1 MLYPVI
7 FHVLNPINLD
17 WYWYWFYSINPA
29 WVSIQT
35 HICVYAISYY
45 FACSEF
51 YQPWYWYW
59 FYQPC
64 LGLYI
69 NTYLCLFYSTLLF
82 FMFWILSTLIDIDIS
97 SILSTLLGSPLAGLC
112 LCSRLVFPPHSL
124 CSEKMF
130 RSIDKTY
137 KLLVKWK
144 KRTENI
150 SRQINLEVR
159 VHLCLHLADPAG
171 LENHGGHHLH
181 PLLLSSHPP
190 SVCLY
195 LCVCT
200 EFVCLLFEYLKL
212 QFWFFSCQS
221 SSIPT

>member
-1 MLYPVI
+1 M
-7 FHVLNPINLD
+7 
-17 WYWYWFYSINPA
+17 
-29 WVSIQT
+29 
-35 HICVYAISYY
+35 
-45 FACSEF
+45 
-51 YQPWYWYW
+51 
-59 FYQPC
+59 
-64 LGLYI
+64 
-69 NTYLCLFYSTLLF
+69 
-82 FMFWILSTLIDIDIS
+82 
-97 SILSTLLGSPLAGLC
+97 
-112 LCSRLVFPPHSL
+112 
-124 CSEKMF
+124 
-130 RSIDKTY
+130 
-137 KLLVKWK
+137 KWK

-171 LENHGGHHLH
+171 LENHAGHHLH

-221 SSIPT
+221 SSIPISIGDVLTIPHICHRHHRRCLCKKKLPGVNFYISNAKKGNLLCNELTPSKY